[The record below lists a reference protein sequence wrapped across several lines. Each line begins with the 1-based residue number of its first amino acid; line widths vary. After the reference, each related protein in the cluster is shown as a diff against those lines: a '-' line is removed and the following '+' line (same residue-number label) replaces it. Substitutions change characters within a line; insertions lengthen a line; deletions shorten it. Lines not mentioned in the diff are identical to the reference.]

1 MQEMWVWSLGQEDPL
16 EEGMTAHSSILAWRI
31 PWTEDPGGLQSLGL
45 QKSQTWLS
53 DWIRIL
59 IHMGR
64 CTCFWNLEWGCISLL
79 AMLWGGRAQ
88 SASEM
93 SIKDH
98 HSLHCGPWVG
108 RACLCSQSGL
118 WWSPS
123 VLLPCTFPV
132 ASCFTP
138 GCATCIWVLGLHVAT
153 HVESQLLWAYLFLV
167 HLFFPLLFL
176 CLPFTCFFPIA
187 GPSTGQGHPKV
198 AWYSHL

>member
-53 DWIRIL
+53 DWITIL

-64 CTCFWNLEWGCISLL
+64 CTCFWNLEWGCRSLL

-108 RACLCSQSGL
+108 TACLCSQSGL

-123 VLLPCTFPV
+123 ISTVVPGWGEPASVHSLASGDRHPFCFPAPSLLLP
-132 ASCFTP
+132 ASHQVVPRVSEC
-138 GCATCIWVLGLHVAT
+138 
-153 HVESQLLWAYLFLV
+153 
-167 HLFFPLLFL
+167 
-176 CLPFTCFFPIA
+176 
-187 GPSTGQGHPKV
+187 
-198 AWYSHL
+198 